1 MLGAKQKAWFLER
14 LRNATATWKIWGTSL
29 GTHDQRVDP
38 QNLPEGFVP
47 ADWPKWTDGYAVQ
60 SNGDWGGCY
69 HERGEIFD
77 TVRDAGITGFAIL
90 AGDLHSFWAGY
101 AAKALPPHGKF
112 EPVGVSF
119 VGGSITSPGAQEANE
134 HGNKKNPLRKLF
146 IADRPDGRMEPT
158 MNLLQLHGVR
168 SALEYAESGDLAKA
182 HAVSNPELSPHLSFV
197 DLGGHGYG
205 VVSVDASRMVT
216 DFVCIPRPIERAAT
230 PDGGPLRYRV
240 RHEVPLW
247 RAGEHPQ
254 MRLSLLEGSAGLS
267 A

>member
-1 MLGAKQKAWFLER
+1 M
-14 LRNATATWKIWGTSL
+14 
-29 GTHDQRVDP
+29 
-38 QNLPEGFVP
+38 
-47 ADWPKWTDGYAVQ
+47 Q

-77 TVRDAGITGFAIL
+77 TVRDHGITGFAIL

-101 AAKALPPHGKF
+101 AAKSLPPHGKF

-146 IADRPDGRMEPT
+146 IADRHDGTMEPT
-158 MNLLQLHGVR
+158 MNLMLNHGVR

-182 HAVSNPELSPHLSFV
+182 HAVSNPELAPHLEFV

-205 VVSVDASRMVT
+205 TVRVDGGAMVT
-216 DFVCIPRPIERAAT
+216 EFVCIPRPIERA
-230 PDGGPLRYRV
+230 PGVDGGPLRYRV
-240 RHEVPLW
+240 RHEVALW
-247 RAGEHPQ
+247 RAGEAP
-254 MRLSLLEGSAGLS
+254 RLRQSVVEGDAGL
-267 A
+267 AV